1 MRTLATTPKVS
12 ASRRALFALALT
24 SQLAGCGPSFEATD
38 AAEAQPRTSTDWPEY
53 GGGNG
58 QRFAPLDQ
66 IDASNVGD
74 LEIAWIHR
82 HGDVSDGSEIP
93 STTAFQVTPIVAGG
107 RLFYC
112 TPFNRVFALD
122 PLTGGELWR
131 FDPEID
137 LSGRYANQLI
147 CRGVAYWAD
156 PTAQS
161 DANGGFCNARV
172 FTATNDGYLIA
183 LDAATGEVCPDFGE
197 AGRVNLNRGVGDQEW
212 LGEYQVTSAPTVI
225 SGGVV
230 VGAAISDNARIDA
243 PSGVVRSFD
252 VRTGAQRWAWD
263 LAPPDFDYETGFVS
277 DEGYALGTPNVWGTM
292 VADSER
298 DLLIVPTGNPSP
310 DYYRSGK
317 PDMDHYGTAI
327 VAVRGST
334 GEVVWKFNAV
344 INDFWD
350 YDVGGQPSLA
360 DLEIAGERVPALVAG
375 TKMGFIFVLHRE
387 TGMPLID
394 VEYRE
399 VPREG
404 PLKDQLSPVQPFPP
418 EAFRVAKEVALDD
431 AWGLTFWDEGKCRE
445 TLESARTGPIYTPIT
460 EQWTIVAPSHLGGIN
475 WGGVAV
481 DPERGLIAARNS
493 NGPARVR
500 LIPREQF
507 SGGKGFEFVDEV
519 AEQRGTPYAMAREFL
534 LSPLGVP
541 CVRPPWGEVGVIDI
555 AAGTRLWQQPHGT
568 VRDALPP
575 LPLPPLALGL
585 PGLGGPML
593 TRSGL
598 LFLAAAFE
606 NVIRAYDVTSG
617 EELWQGRLPAGP
629 QATPM
634 SYAVLHDDGSR
645 RQFVVIAA
653 GGHARGGTTLGDYLV
668 AYSLSTAS
676 LSNAP

>member
-1 MRTLATTPKVS
+1 MS
-12 ASRRALFALALT
+12 ALSAPLLVAALFVLI
-24 SQLAGCGPSFEATD
+24 GCGPDFEATQ
-38 AAEAQPRTSTDWPEY
+38 ATEALARDTTDWPAY

-58 QRFAPLDQ
+58 QRFTPLDQ
-66 IDASNVGD
+66 IDATNVVD

-93 STTAFQVTPIVAGG
+93 STTAFQVTPIVADG

-122 PLTGGELWR
+122 PMTGGELWR

-137 LSGRYANQLI
+137 LSGNYANQLV
-147 CRGVAYWAD
+147 CRGVAYWTD
-156 PTAQS
+156 P
-161 DANGGFCNARV
+161 DAEGAFCDARV

-183 LDAATGEVCPDFGE
+183 LDAATGKVCPDFGE
-197 AGRVNLNRGVGDQEW
+197 TGRVNLNRGVGEQEW

-292 VADSER
+292 VADPAR
-298 DLLIVPTGNPSP
+298 DLLIVPTGNPAP
-310 DYYRSGK
+310 DYYRSGT

-334 GEVVWKFNAV
+334 GEVVWKFDAV

-360 DLEIAGERVPALVAG
+360 DLQIGGEAVPAVVAG

-387 TGMPLID
+387 TGEPLID
-394 VEYRE
+394 VEYRK

-404 PLKDQLSPVQPFPP
+404 PLRDQLSPVQPFPP
-418 EAFRVAKEVALDD
+418 DAFRVAKEISVDD
-431 AWGLTFWDEGKCRE
+431 AWGLTFWDEGGCRE
-445 TLESARTGPIYTPIT
+445 TLETARLGPIYTPIT

-493 NGPARVR
+493 NAPARVR
-500 LIPREQF
+500 LIPREEF
-507 SGGKGFEFVDEV
+507 SGGKGYEFVDEV

-534 LSPLGVP
+534 LSPLGLP
-541 CVRPPWGEVGVIDI
+541 CTAPPWGEIGVIDI

-568 VRDALPP
+568 VRDVLSPI
-575 LPLPPLALGL
+575 PLPPMEFGV

-606 NVIRAYDVTSG
+606 NVIRAYDVTNG

-634 SYAVLHDDGSR
+634 SYAVHRDDGSM

-653 GGHARGGTTLGDYLV
+653 GGHARGGTTLGDHLV
-668 AYSLSTAS
+668 AFSLP
-676 LSNAP
+676 APGG